1 MEYYKCVVYDEQ
13 NKRKVIHL
21 DFNSECEV
29 LKYAKENKLSISSMK
44 KKKSLFNLRKKL
56 NEKDLKIFCKEIG
69 ILLESGS
76 DIISLLEMLEQQS
89 SKKLKPIIKS
99 ILNSIKEG
107 NSITES
113 FKHTNAFSNFFIS
126 MVHTGELSSNL
137 DQVMY
142 TLSDY
147 YDKESKVKGKMKSSS
162 IYPIILAVATI
173 LAVFAMLFIV
183 VPKYEEIYS
192 QSNATMPAITQIMI
206 SVSSFLRHNFILI
219 FFIGFILIIS
229 SIYLIKNND
238 ELKDDVYRLSFKL
251 PKIGDYRLMD
261 ITNRFSKS
269 LYILIRSGVE
279 IVCAIDISAKVI
291 DKDYLYKKISS
302 ANNSIKEGNK
312 IGESLDDI
320 NLFSPFFIRM
330 ISVGEASGRLEETLA
345 VVNKFYESEIEQNI
359 EITMKYFE
367 TGITLVMGIIVGIIV
382 IAMVIPMFNMVSAF

>member
-21 DFNSECEV
+21 DFDSECEV

-44 KKKSLFNLRKKL
+44 KKKSLFNFRKKL

-147 YDKESKVKGKMKSSS
+147 YDKESKVKGKIKSSS
-162 IYPIILAVATI
+162 IYPIILAVATV
-173 LAVFAMLFIV
+173 LSVFAMLFIV

-206 SVSSFLRHNFILI
+206 SVSNFLRHNFILI
-219 FFIGFILIIS
+219 FFIGFTLIIS

-291 DKDYLYKKISS
+291 DKDYLYKKISI

-320 NLFSPFFIRM
+320 NLFFQSDDF
-330 ISVGEASGRLEETLA
+330 
-345 VVNKFYESEIEQNI
+345 
-359 EITMKYFE
+359 
-367 TGITLVMGIIVGIIV
+367 
-382 IAMVIPMFNMVSAF
+382 

>member
-21 DFNSECEV
+21 DFDSECEV

-44 KKKSLFNLRKKL
+44 KKKSLFNIRKKL

-147 YDKESKVKGKMKSSS
+147 YDKESKVKGKIKSSS
-162 IYPIILAVATI
+162 IYPIILAVATV
-173 LAVFAMLFIV
+173 LSVFSMLFIV

-206 SVSSFLRHNFILI
+206 SVSNFLRHNFILI
-219 FFIGFILIIS
+219 FFIGFTLIIS

-291 DKDYLYKKISS
+291 DKDYLYKKISI

>member
-29 LKYAKENKLSISSMK
+29 LKYAKENKISISSMK
-44 KKKSLFNLRKKL
+44 KKKSLFNFRKKL

-147 YDKESKVKGKMKSSS
+147 YDKESKVKGKIKSSS
-162 IYPIILAVATI
+162 IYPIILAVATV
-173 LAVFAMLFIV
+173 LSVFAMLFIV

-206 SVSSFLRHNFILI
+206 SVSNFLRHNFILI
-219 FFIGFILIIS
+219 FFIGFTLIIS

-269 LYILIRSGVE
+269 LYILIRS
-279 IVCAIDISAKVI
+279 
-291 DKDYLYKKISS
+291 
-302 ANNSIKEGNK
+302 
-312 IGESLDDI
+312 DI

>member
-1 MEYYKCVVYDEQ
+1 
-13 NKRKVIHL
+13 
-21 DFNSECEV
+21 
-29 LKYAKENKLSISSMK
+29 
-44 KKKSLFNLRKKL
+44 
-56 NEKDLKIFCKEIG
+56 
-69 ILLESGS
+69 
-76 DIISLLEMLEQQS
+76 
-89 SKKLKPIIKS
+89 
-99 ILNSIKEG
+99 
-107 NSITES
+107 
-113 FKHTNAFSNFFIS
+113 
-126 MVHTGELSSNL
+126 
-137 DQVMY
+137 
-142 TLSDY
+142 
-147 YDKESKVKGKMKSSS
+147 
-162 IYPIILAVATI
+162 
-173 LAVFAMLFIV
+173 
-183 VPKYEEIYS
+183 
-192 QSNATMPAITQIMI
+192 
-206 SVSSFLRHNFILI
+206 
-219 FFIGFILIIS
+219 
-229 SIYLIKNND
+229 
-238 ELKDDVYRLSFKL
+238 
-251 PKIGDYRLMD
+251 MD

>member
-21 DFNSECEV
+21 DFDSECEV

-44 KKKSLFNLRKKL
+44 KKKSLFNFRKKL

-147 YDKESKVKGKMKSSS
+147 YDKESKVKGKIKSSS
-162 IYPIILAVATI
+162 IYPIILAVATV
-173 LAVFAMLFIV
+173 LSVFAMLFIV
-183 VPKYEEIYS
+183 VPKY
-192 QSNATMPAITQIMI
+192 
-206 SVSSFLRHNFILI
+206 
-219 FFIGFILIIS
+219 
-229 SIYLIKNND
+229 ND

-291 DKDYLYKKISS
+291 DKDYLYKKISI

-382 IAMVIPMFNMVSAF
+382 IAMVIPMFNIVSSF

>member
-21 DFNSECEV
+21 DFDSECEV

-44 KKKSLFNLRKKL
+44 KKKSLFNFRKKL

-147 YDKESKVKGKMKSSS
+147 YDKESKVKGKIKSSS

-291 DKDYLYKKISS
+291 DK
-302 ANNSIKEGNK
+302 EGNK